1 LSARRRPSPLPNRRT
16 HRPYTPASLT
26 VQQESAFFGRVVTVV
41 AQFATGRPHPVT
53 NPRFTQG
60 DLLWGA
66 SVMINGWMRLS
77 NFENSLRTFAV
88 LAKHHRHDGN
98 VVQKQFL
105 HSCHGGDTMA
115 FWQKKQTEFDDMAI
129 LLAAEPG
136 LNANQI
142 ADRLGISPSTVTR
155 RLPSMN
161 DAGVYL
167 SEDDRGRL
175 YLFDNED

>member
-1 LSARRRPSPLPNRRT
+1 
-16 HRPYTPASLT
+16 
-26 VQQESAFFGRVVTVV
+26 
-41 AQFATGRPHPVT
+41 
-53 NPRFTQG
+53 
-60 DLLWGA
+60 
-66 SVMINGWMRLS
+66 
-77 NFENSLRTFAV
+77 
-88 LAKHHRHDGN
+88 
-98 VVQKQFL
+98 
-105 HSCHGGDTMA
+105 MA